1 MAAGRN
7 VLIPRSFI
15 EELRARVTS
24 FSDEPA
30 RNQWG
35 LAQMAWLGSQKSR
48 QHRTTSGA
56 MSFNAEE
63 QDELFGRGKFL
74 PLFRRIDFFTRSTN
88 WSQSNGITKAYWFS
102 QSVQQAL
109 ASYSRHSITAPE
121 DLLYLSGAQIKVAK
135 SLPRAVASV
144 GTDGRT
150 TSTADWTSAMGMNR
164 VPVNVEMLES
174 LQHWLQDRLRE
185 LELDRT
191 DEPLRRFL
199 ERLADLT
206 GKLIRMSNTTLA
218 GPGHVP
224 QVYAIAPSGRL
235 YARGLNLQN
244 APSLVKEAALHGL
257 WEYDFSNCHFT
268 IVAQLAAKAG
278 VPCPSIEHY
287 LANKQLVR
295 NEVAEGA
302 LITRDQ
308 AKRCLLALLYG
319 AKASRLPSTAIP
331 AEIGLDAADRL
342 YALPVFQGLSLEIAR
357 ARWAILDKWPRTANG
372 SLTNACG
379 RAISG
384 KEKPARQL
392 AHLVQGVEAKAL
404 MTCVNT
410 HPGDIVLMQ
419 HDGFTAT
426 RRLDCS
432 KLQDALLHSTGL
444 NLQVEERRLELHP
457 DARARLDRIKSEI
470 ALEAAPDLGFGLV
483 SDD

>member
-1 MAAGRN
+1 M
-7 VLIPRSFI
+7 LIPGGFF
-15 EELRARVTS
+15 EELRAHVTG
-24 FSDEPA
+24 FVAEPE

-35 LAQMAWLGSQKSR
+35 LAQMAWEGSQKGR
-48 QHRTTSGA
+48 QHRTTPGA
-56 MSFNAEE
+56 MSFSAQEL
-63 QDELFGRGKFL
+63 DELFGRRKFQ
-74 PLFRRIDFFTRSTN
+74 PLFRRVDFFQRSPG
-88 WSQSNGITKAYWFS
+88 WSKNEGVTKAYWFS
-102 QSVQQAL
+102 KEVRQAL
-109 ASYSRHSITAPE
+109 ASYAGRSSTEPE
-121 DLLYLSGAQIKVAK
+121 DLLYLSGSQMKVAR

-144 GTDGRT
+144 GTKGRA
-150 TSTADWTSAMGMNR
+150 TSTADWSSAMGMNR
-164 VPVNVEMLES
+164 VPVNVAMLES
-174 LQHWLQDRLRE
+174 LQHWLQAHLLALD
-185 LELDRT
+185 LDRT
-191 DEPLRRFL
+191 DESLRWVL
-199 ERLADLT
+199 ERLAALA

-218 GPGHVP
+218 GPGHIP
-224 QVYAIAPSGRL
+224 QAYALAPSGRL

-244 APSLVKEAALHGL
+244 APKLIKEAALHRL

-278 VPCPSIEHY
+278 LPCPRIEHY

-302 LITRDQ
+302 LITLDQ

-357 ARWAILDKWPRTANG
+357 ARRVILDKWPRTANG

-384 KEKPARQL
+384 KEKPSRQL

-426 RRLDCS
+426 RGLDCS
-432 KLQDALLHSTGL
+432 RLQEALLRSTGL

-457 DARARLDRIKSEI
+457 DARARLDRIKSEM
-470 ALEAAPDLGFGLV
+470 ALEAAPVLGFDSV